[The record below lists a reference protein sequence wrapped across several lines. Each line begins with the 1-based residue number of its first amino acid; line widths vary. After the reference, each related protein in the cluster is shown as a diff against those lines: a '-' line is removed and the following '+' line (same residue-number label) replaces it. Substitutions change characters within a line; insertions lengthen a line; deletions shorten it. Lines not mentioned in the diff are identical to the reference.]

1 MSQTPTYTPDQLRA
15 IALYQRLAIFS
26 VLGYAL
32 LFMASTALP
41 AYRVL
46 TLSVAGVVGLVAAV
60 CVFFLAIRLFG
71 LLMAIL
77 LALLAAT
84 PCISLLVLLG
94 INGKATTVLREH
106 GIPVGVFGANLS
118 KLP

>member
-1 MSQTPTYTPDQLRA
+1 MSQSPTRTPADLRA

-26 VLGYAL
+26 ILGYAV
-32 LFMASTALP
+32 LFLASAGVP
-41 AYRVL
+41 AYRFHA
-46 TLSVAGVVGLVAAV
+46 LSLAGVVGLFGAV
-60 CVFFLAIRLFG
+60 CMFFLALRLFS
-71 LLMAIL
+71 LPMAIL
-77 LALLAAT
+77 LAVLSAT

-106 GIPVGVFGANLS
+106 GIPVGVFGADLS